1 MWKTVGVLRRDINY
15 WQILTRSQ
23 SSEQSS
29 AFGADLQNF
38 LFWLTANGVRGIGRD
53 DDKVAL
59 YTTASGERGLVCTKD
74 IAEGESLLQIP
85 LRLGII
91 DEAPDELGDNLL
103 EVSRLALQ
111 LLDEVRMG
119 DSSQRYPWLQVLPEH
134 VPSLYGCFPEDLY
147 SALQGSVPEV
157 DLRKA
162 RHRAASEYTKIKEF
176 GCVNNVT
183 EDQFSWAIS
192 VVHSRAFSIPGRQGD
207 DDISINMLMPLVDML
222 NHRGKECS
230 FLLSD
235 ESEAVDNVRWDV
247 VRPEISDSGDW
258 EMVVS
263 ATRAIESDE
272 EAWLSY
278 STEPGSYFLLHY
290 GFIPN
295 RNQFEQVTLFES
307 IAGAVEWAIATCP
320 PEGLPEGGKAR
331 REWAIKTIQAA
342 ENAAPSMEP
351 QHIDTQDKANLVKFS
366 AGSRLDDRL
375 FAAWT
380 SLAGGGNQGQ
390 WYATEALAKRCEEL
404 LRLPERTH
412 LLEDLHIVASSLP
425 DEDGGYFPALR
436 EHYTQ
441 AIRLLEEHDCVK
453 TTMYQE
459 QVPPVMSYLELQAVK
474 LRAFQKI
481 LLWDALVQFHGSRR
495 SVTSS

>member
-1 MWKTVGVLRRDINY
+1 MHRHGREFHSRKR
-15 WQILTRSQ
+15 LTRSQ

-38 LFWLTANGVRGIGRD
+38 LSWLTANGVKGIGRD
-53 DDKVAL
+53 ESKVAL
-59 YTTASGERGLVCTKD
+59 YTTESGERGLVCTKD
-74 IAEGESLLQIP
+74 VAKGESLLQIP

-91 DEAPDELGDNLL
+91 DQAPDELGDDLL

-111 LLDEVRMG
+111 LLDEVGMG
-119 DSSQRYPWLQVLPEH
+119 ESSQRYPWLQVTPEH
-134 VPSLYGCFPEDLY
+134 VPSLYGCFPKDLY
-147 SALQGSVPEV
+147 SDLQGSVPEI

-162 RHRAASEYTKIKEF
+162 RHRAATEYTKIKDS
-176 GCVNNVT
+176 GCLKTVT
-183 EDQFSWAIS
+183 GDKFSWAIS

-207 DDISINMLMPLVDML
+207 NDISINMLMPLVDML

-230 FLLSD
+230 FLFSD
-235 ESEAVDNVRWDV
+235 ESEAEDNVRWDV
-247 VRPEISDSGDW
+247 VRPENSESGDW
-258 EMVVS
+258 EMIVS
-263 ATRAIESDE
+263 ATRAIEADE

-290 GFIPN
+290 GFVPN

-307 IAGAVEWAIATCP
+307 ISEAVEWAIATCA

-331 REWAIKTIQAA
+331 REWASRTIQAA
-342 ENAAPSMEP
+342 EDAAESACMEP
-351 QHIDTQDKANLVKFS
+351 QHVDAQDKADLVKFS

-380 SLAGGGNQGQ
+380 SLAGGGDQGQ

-404 LRLPERTH
+404 LSLPERTH
-412 LLEDLHIVASSLP
+412 LLEDLHILASSLP
-425 DEDGGYFPALR
+425 DEDGGYFPALE

-441 AIRLLEEHDCVK
+441 AIRLLEEHNRVK
-453 TTMYQE
+453 TSVCE
-459 QVPPVMSYLELQAVK
+459 RHVPRAMSYLELQAVK
-474 LRAFQKI
+474 LRTFQKM

-495 SVTSS
+495 FVTP